1 MTRHLILMRHA
12 KSDWGSAGQRDHD
25 RPLNAR
31 GRASAKALGQWMK
44 ARSPLPDEILCSS
57 ARRTQETCGLLGLS
71 TPPTLLKSLYLAE
84 AHEMLAV
91 LQGATGK
98 TVVMLAHNPGIAE
111 FAEDLVAEPP
121 DHERF
126 GDYPTGATLLL
137 RFDIADWPDL
147 RPGTGEVEAF
157 VIPRELT

>member
-31 GRASAKALGQWMK
+31 GRASAKALGRWLQ

-57 ARRTQETCGLLGLS
+57 ARRTQETCDLLGLS
-71 TPPTLLKSLYLAE
+71 TPPTFLKSLYLAE
-84 AHEMLAV
+84 AQEMLAV
-91 LQGATGK
+91 LQGATGNI
-98 TVVMLAHNPGIAE
+98 VLMLAHNPGISE
-111 FAEDLVAEPP
+111 LAEDLVAEPP
-121 DHERF
+121 EHERF
-126 GDYPTGATLLL
+126 GDYPTGATLLV
-137 RFDIADWPDL
+137 RFDIADWTDL
-147 RPGTGEVEAF
+147 RPGTGEVEGF

>member
-31 GRASAKALGQWMK
+31 GRASAKALGKWLE
-44 ARSPLPDEILCSS
+44 ARKLLPDEILCSS
-57 ARRTQETCGLLGLS
+57 AKRTQETCGLMGLS

-84 AHEMLAV
+84 AQEMLAE
-91 LQGATGK
+91 LQGAIGK
-98 TVVMLAHNPGIAE
+98 TVLMIGHNPGIAE
-111 FAEDLVAEPP
+111 LAEDLVADPP

-126 GDYPTGATLLL
+126 NDYPTGATLLA
-137 RFDIADWPDL
+137 RFEIADWADL
-147 RPGTGEVEAF
+147 RPGTAEVEAF
-157 VIPRELT
+157 VIPRDLI

>member
-31 GRASAKALGQWMK
+31 GRASAKALGRWLE
-44 ARSPLPDEILCSS
+44 ARGVLPDEILCSS
-57 ARRTQETCGLLGLS
+57 ARRTQETCDLLGLS
-71 TPPTLLKSLYLAE
+71 TPPTLLKPLYLAE
-84 AHEMLAV
+84 AQEMLVV

-98 TVVMLAHNPGIAE
+98 TVLMLAHNPGIAE
-111 FAEDLVAEPP
+111 LAEDLVAEPP

-137 RFDIADWPDL
+137 RFEIADWADL
-147 RPGTGEVEAF
+147 RPGTGEVKGF
-157 VIPRELT
+157 VIPRDLI

>member
-31 GRASAKALGQWMK
+31 GRASAKALGHWLK
-44 ARSPLPDEILCSS
+44 AHGSLPDEILCSS
-57 ARRTQETCGLLGLS
+57 AVRTQETCALLGLS

-84 AHEMLAV
+84 AQEMLAV

-98 TVVMLAHNPGIAE
+98 TVLMLAHNPGIAE
-111 FAEDLVAEPP
+111 LAEDLVADPP
-121 DHERF
+121 EHERF
-126 GDYPTGATLLL
+126 ADYPTGATLLAQ
-137 RFDIADWPDL
+137 FDIADWGDL
-147 RPGTGEVEAF
+147 RPGNGKVEDF
-157 VIPRELT
+157 VTPRELI